1 MPIRNIETK
10 LTPERKERNRQVFE
24 EAGGS
29 LESYAPTTVP
39 AVNPSLN
46 YLENNEKYQ
55 EDVQTYMDYIGSQD
69 DNFLTGFLAGN
80 NTTPDWK
87 EFMRDG
93 DYRLTSVIDR
103 YNALKDAPQEV
114 KEAYNRVR
122 EDWDRAEVNGYSEWV
137 DVITDMGID
146 IVADPLNLATLV
158 TAPFTAGGSAAV
170 GAVAKEGT
178 KALAKQTL
186 KNMVTGATRATGAAG
201 GATSGAI
208 WSGTDNFYRQS
219 TEVATGLR
227 DEFSN
232 GEFALSIGIGSAFG
246 SAIGFGVGHLNM
258 SKHAA
263 RVETNIIPEI
273 KALEDRSVNF
283 PPNEKDGVASILND
297 NLPEAAAIRE
307 SVSSILS
314 TIKSKDVGP
323 VKEAG
328 TDVGPSRTSTS
339 KEMEFQYNIIDL
351 DRGDWFEIIEE
362 QAELLSNKFGGG
374 QRTKEEFVD
383 IIRAEI
389 NRGTRGKRNIE
400 TAGRGVD
407 QPSFAPEST
416 TTITVQAEVGSKLL
430 YKLGRAAN
438 KLNAAALAGK
448 ATDYLSPYAKYSK
461 TAARLQSAFRYDST
475 FKITGNKTP
484 DTVAK
489 QDFFEVFKES
499 SGTFITTFKRA
510 YDPILLNAKGEV
522 KETANDLM
530 LAALRGKALPTD
542 SSSFMR
548 ESVATIR
555 TLLDKR
561 AKELGIK
568 DQPANYVP
576 RMWKRGQIKNREF
589 KFKELLVKEGYKAD
603 EAEAITASMLGK
615 NTEYLIDTGS
625 GSNNIFLTSRVLDK
639 IKNDNAFSDFLENDL
654 NLIMNEYGVQTAR
667 RIAKK
672 KVLGVENEKHFAN
685 KWMPRIQQELEASG
699 FDDDMI
705 VKANNDIQTL
715 YRSVTGENVERFGS
729 DVQAAVDTYTLGTRM
744 ALLPL
749 ATLSSVTEIFINIA
763 KAGGKNTTKGILG
776 AMNGGFDTIAYK
788 SKKMLGNKEFGLTE
802 PEIWKEMQEL
812 GIAMDQAAGDVAD
825 RLGGDAIS
833 NKNIRSANNKFFRA
847 TFLDQWTK
855 FVQMSSYITGKNMI
869 RDNIIEVAGAK
880 GLKPTNRILR
890 KQQELKELG
899 VNVNDAVRWVDG
911 GMNEEDAFTKQIQR
925 GAGRYTNEVI
935 LNPEAGS
942 GIKPMLHSNPKTA
955 ILFQLMGYPAAF
967 TNVILKNG
975 ARKLIENPIANGPQT
990 LAAAMIMTEVAR
1002 FTNYTRSNGRSE
1014 EGDENPYARA
1024 VARWGGNGLYLD
1036 MFQRFQ
1042 QNKEYLGPLAIPTA
1056 MTGPIAQD
1064 VTTVARRGNLIE
1076 FVGKKAPGY
1085 GAFQTVF
1092 GRDFK
1097 SNYDSALRKW
1107 DRELKSLFSDKQP
1120 KSRQSYEQGGIV
1132 SNVPNASEEPDERID
1147 KLTGLPYNE
1156 QAGGSNIDVEDRF
1169 EDVDMEPRFT
1179 YAIGGLANKLTGI
1192 MLKTAKK
1199 GMNRGQ
1205 AEEAALRIDDVI
1217 NNLYRQ
1223 STDPAKPVDPEIA
1236 KIADDYSAST
1246 TKALLEEKHDIPKV
1260 DLSTKAGGKNDPL
1273 TFSTKRGYTPD
1284 EIASYMEAKALGAK
1298 LPDEAETN
1306 TVRNEIASILD
1317 SYKVRNMEYQDQL
1330 DNFVDEFDMKAELSE
1345 KDFAKYA
1352 KQKQEID
1359 DRLDKD
1365 ISDAISLSS
1374 MEPTT
1379 EGIGESNLFITSLM
1393 DSRTKE
1399 HNKLIDNFRKP
1410 NDSIF
1415 VSREIKD
1422 YPKITKFVSEM
1433 DASNSKN
1440 KIITDL
1446 EIAVEDLTNDIK
1458 NFELDKRGGED
1469 LSDYPEGFLEDK
1481 TALLKLAQ
1489 KDLNNFS
1496 AGDASRKA
1504 TSSAENQFKEMLN
1517 GLNPK
1522 QLARVKRINDRFP
1535 EPLAA
1540 VEPPSSPSNASDFTK
1555 DSFEQELRYRL
1566 TGSNLEDFQYDVAF
1580 ASPQE
1585 TGVHVGTREQSEN
1598 YFNQKAASDPD
1609 KPYTMVRGY
1618 IDVKEPLIIDQ
1629 DLNRWD
1635 VTAFNAD
1642 EQSVVLAN
1650 LKEHLIS
1657 TGSNKSIEP
1666 VKDFFT
1672 RLKTDLSS
1680 EDSVILMKS
1689 QELGL
1694 KGKEQ
1699 LYGNLL
1705 RGDLNREFTELLEFE
1720 YDIDGIKYLNIF
1732 ETPEGSKS
1740 DPFSYILFRP
1750 EQFKSDRAVAFDPDD
1765 PRFNYA
1771 EGSLVERAFKSIITK
1786 GAEKLGI
1793 TSKDLRN
1800 HEKKAVAVVN
1810 QGVDGGFFPER
1821 ARIPTDDAGFGKF
1834 QGDNKLDLEVFNAV
1848 NHALL
1853 SYNLGKN
1860 PVMRTALQAKEFMQ
1874 EQYYPD
1880 SNTEKLDRY
1889 NNSFGFNMRE
1899 KYDSEQK
1906 AINALF
1912 VEYQN
1917 TQNKLEAGERLKRGE
1932 NLIFNVNDLGLVD

>member
-1 MPIRNIETK
+1 MPIRQVETK
-10 LTPERKERNRQVFE
+10 LTPERKERSKQLFT
-24 EAGGS
+24 EAAGS
-29 LESYAPTTVP
+29 LESYVPTTVP
-39 AVNPSLN
+39 AINPTLN

-103 YNALKDAPQEV
+103 YDALKDAPQEV

-158 TAPFTAGGSAAV
+158 TAPFTGGGSAA
-170 GAVAKEGT
+170 AAALAKEGT
-178 KALAKQTL
+178 KALAKQTI
-186 KNMVTGATRATGAAG
+186 KNMVTGATRATGTAG
-201 GATSGAI
+201 GAISGAV

-232 GEFALSIGIGSAFG
+232 GEFALSLGIGSTLG
-246 SAIGFGVGHLNM
+246 GAIGFGVGHLNM

-263 RVETNIIPEI
+263 RVETNIIPET
-273 KALEDRSVNF
+273 KALEDRSANF
-283 PPNEKDGVASILND
+283 PPNEKDGVASILD
-297 NLPEAAAIRE
+297 DSLPEAAAVRE
-307 SVSSILS
+307 SVTSILS

-339 KEMEFQYNIIDL
+339 KDMEFQYNIIDL
-351 DRGDWFEIIEE
+351 DKGDWFEVIEE

-389 NRGTRGKRNIE
+389 NRGNRGKRNIE

-407 QPSFAPEST
+407 QPSFAPEATAIPT
-416 TTITVQAEVGSKLL
+416 TQAEVGSKLL
-430 YKLGRAAN
+430 YKLGRAVN
-438 KLNAAALAGK
+438 KLNAAAIAGK

-475 FKITGNKTP
+475 FKITGNKAP

-499 SGTFITTFKRA
+499 SGTFVTTFKRA

-522 KETANDLM
+522 KEKANELM
-530 LAALRGKALPTD
+530 IAALRGKALPKD
-542 SSSFMR
+542 APSSMV
-548 ESVATIR
+548 EAVATMR

-561 AKELGIK
+561 ATELGIE

-576 RMWKRGQIKNREF
+576 RMWKRGQIKDQEF
-589 KFKELLVKEGYKAD
+589 KFKDLLVKEGYKAD

-615 NTEYLIDTGS
+615 NTEYVIDSGS
-625 GSNNIFLTSRVLDK
+625 GSNNIFLTSRVLDR
-639 IKNDNAFSDFLENDL
+639 IKNDNAFSDFLESDL

-672 KVLGVENEKHFAN
+672 KVLGVENETDFKN
-685 KWMPRIQQELEASG
+685 LWMPRIQQELRSSG

-705 VKANNDIQTL
+705 INANKDIQTL

-729 DVQAAVDTYTLGTRM
+729 SVQTAVDTYTLGTRM

-763 KAGGKNTTKGILG
+763 KAGGKNTTKGLLG

-967 TNVILKNG
+967 TNVILRNG
-975 ARKLIENPIANGPQT
+975 ARKVIENPIANGPQT

-1002 FTNYTRSNGRSE
+1002 FTNYTRSNGESE
-1014 EGDENPYARA
+1014 KGDANPYARA

-1085 GAFQTVF
+1085 GAFLTVF

-1120 KSRQSYEQGGIV
+1120 KSRQPYEQGGFV
-1132 SNVPNASEEPDERID
+1132 SNVPNAPEEPDERID
-1147 KLTGLPYNE
+1147 KLTGFPYNK
-1156 QAGGSNIDVEDRF
+1156 QAGGSNVDVEDRF

-1179 YAIGGLANKLTGI
+1179 YAVGGLANKLTGI
-1192 MLKTAKK
+1192 MLKTSKK
-1199 GMNRGQ
+1199 GMSRGQ

-1217 NNLYRQ
+1217 NNLYKQ

-1236 KIADDYSAST
+1236 EIAENYSAST
-1246 TKALLEEKHDIPKV
+1246 TKALLEEKHDIPEV
-1260 DLSTKAGGKNDPL
+1260 ELTAMAGYDDDPL
-1273 TFSTKRGYTPD
+1273 TFSTNRGYTPD
-1284 EIASYMEAKALGAK
+1284 EIASYMEARALGAK

-1317 SYKVRNMEYQDQL
+1317 SYKARNMEYEDQL
-1330 DNFVDEFDMKAELSE
+1330 DSFFDEFDMQSKLSPE
-1345 KDFAKYA
+1345 DFAKYA
-1352 KQKQEID
+1352 KEKQELD
-1359 DRLDKD
+1359 DRLDLD
-1365 ISDAISLSS
+1365 ISTAVGMTTSDLDEELLRQAEKDLRALTTKKELENSKLVRKYSGDSLEANSVGAVDDYPNIFSFVRDLDA
-1374 MEPTT
+1374 T
-1379 EGIGESNLFITSLM
+1379 EKTSGA
-1393 DSRTKE
+1393 TKE
-1399 HNKLIDNFRKP
+1399 FQDMLD
-1410 NDSIF
+1410 
-1415 VSREIKD
+1415 E
-1422 YPKITKFVSEM
+1422 
-1433 DASNSKN
+1433 
-1440 KIITDL
+1440 
-1446 EIAVEDLTNDIK
+1446 LT
-1458 NFELDKRGGED
+1458 
-1469 LSDYPEGFLEDK
+1469 
-1481 TALLKLAQ
+1481 
-1489 KDLNNFS
+1489 
-1496 AGDASRKA
+1496 
-1504 TSSAENQFKEMLN
+1504 
-1517 GLNPK
+1517 PK
-1522 QLARVKRINDRFP
+1522 QLERLDRINETFP
-1535 EPLAA
+1535 ERLKP
-1540 VEPPSSPSNASDFTK
+1540 VEPPSNPTTKEEFTAQSETE
-1555 DSFEQELRYRL
+1555 DNLLYRL
-1566 TGSNLEDFQYDVAF
+1566 TSSNLEDFEYDIAF

-1585 TGVHVGTREQSEN
+1585 IAVHVGTKEQATFYYANKLASQIDEMDLLDSGLPLEKLVSTLSER
-1598 YFNQKAASDPD
+1598 ASAKGINVD
-1609 KPYTMVRGY
+1609 PYTMVRGY
-1618 IDVKEPLIIDQ
+1618 ADARNPLLIDTDFGK
-1629 DLNRWD
+1629 WD
-1635 VTAFNAD
+1635 VTNFSTSD
-1642 EQSVVLAN
+1642 KDQFLSQLD
-1650 LKEHLIS
+1650 EHLEQ
-1657 TGSNKSIEP
+1657 TGSPETIEP
-1666 VKDFFT
+1666 IQEFFD
-1672 RLKTDLSS
+1672 RLDSELEPEDLVALSS
-1680 EDSVILMKS
+1680 GGSK
-1689 QELGL
+1689 
-1694 KGKEQ
+1694 

-1705 RGDLNREFTELLEFE
+1705 RGDLHKEFTDLLTIE
-1720 YDIDGIKYLNIF
+1720 YGIDSIKYKNAF
-1732 ETPEGSKS
+1732 ETPEGSKES
-1740 DPFSYILFRP
+1740 PWSYILFQP
-1750 EQFKSDRAVAFDPDD
+1750 EQYKSDRAVAFDADD

-1786 GAEKLGI
+1786 GAETLGI
-1793 TSKDLRN
+1793 TNKDLRE

-1821 ARIPTDDAGFGKF
+1821 ARIPTDEAGFGKF

-1860 PVMRTALQAKEFMQ
+1860 PIMRTALQAKEFMQ

-1906 AINALF
+1906 AINALL

-1917 TQNKLEAGERLKRGE
+1917 TQKKLEAGERLKRGE